1 MVAYLHGKIISK
13 SSPLKKGS
21 FIIVDVNGVGYQV
34 LVSAKIL
41 GTIKLHDLCE
51 IFIYHHVRE
60 DAQELYGFLRQE
72 EVDFFKLLISISG
85 IGPKTALGILDKAD
99 MKDIQDAVIK
109 ESPSSLAHVSG
120 MGQKTAEKIVLGLK
134 GSIQGMLESGR
145 SSSNEPNDID
155 VIEALISL
163 GFSSDQSRRAVTQLP
178 KEITESKD
186 KVHQA
191 LKILGKK

>member
-145 SSSNEPNDID
+145 SSINEPNDID

-163 GFSSDQSRRAVTQLP
+163 GFSSDQARRAVTQLP